1 MLNAV
6 FSQPYPYRYPPLPEK
21 QLGGLYYIRRH
32 MYAPEVIP
40 IVGIVLCSA
49 GMGVYFSQ
57 GIGTTKNQK
66 QFSMASSY
74 LAMAPE
80 YDCTKIFK
88 RYWRSRRNDS
98 KGANEL
104 HGFLELGLD
113 VIRAGLTA
121 KL

>member
-57 GIGTTKNQK
+57 GIGTTKKNNFQW
-66 QFSMASSY
+66 QARIWPWLQSMTAQ
-74 LAMAPE
+74 
-80 YDCTKIFK
+80 
-88 RYWRSRRNDS
+88 RYSNVIGGAGEMIQRELTNCMDS
-98 KGANEL
+98 WNWGL
-104 HGFLELGLD
+104 MSLEQ
-113 VIRAGLTA
+113 V
-121 KL
+121 